1 MTMASTL
8 THTLSLTPSTSHS
21 YLSQTRHSFRFP
33 TIKLPSFSNN
43 NRNNH
48 RVFFKVSASSSSS
61 FQALIF
67 DCDGVIL
74 ESEHLHR
81 QAYNDAFL
89 HFNVRSP
96 SSSSSSQPL
105 NWDIEF
111 YDQLQNQI
119 GGGKPKMRWFH
130 KFLSFILETL
140 LLSIMLCLWLW
151 LWLCFFFCWK
161 FSGTLRNMV
170 GLHQRYLK
178 LLQLVM
184 KNEPS
189 WLTLFRF
196 LCFS

>member
-1 MTMASTL
+1 MASTL
-8 THTLSLTPSTSHS
+8 THTLSLTPSTSRS
-21 YLSQTRHSFRFP
+21 YLSQTRHSFRYP
-33 TIKLPSFSNN
+33 TIKLPSFNNN

-96 SSSSSSQPL
+96 SSSPQPL

-119 GGGKPKMRWFH
+119 GGGKPKMRWF
-130 KFLSFILETL
+130 LSFVYSCNFASYFLVL
-140 LLSIMLCLWLW
+140 LCYVCDCVFY
-151 LWLCFFFCWK
+151 CFENFK
-161 FSGTLRNMV
+161 VL
-170 GLHQRYLK
+170 
-178 LLQLVM
+178 
-184 KNEPS
+184 
-189 WLTLFRF
+189 
-196 LCFS
+196 

>member
-1 MTMASTL
+1 MNMTMASTL
-8 THTLSLTPSTSHS
+8 TYTLSLTPSTSHS
-21 YLSQTRHSFRFP
+21 YLSQTRHGFRYP
-33 TIKLPSFSNN
+33 TIKLPSFNNN

-96 SSSSSSQPL
+96 SSSSQPL

-140 LLSIMLCLWLW
+140 LLSIMLCLCL
-151 LWLCFFFCWK
+151 
-161 FSGTLRNMV
+161 
-170 GLHQRYLK
+170 
-178 LLQLVM
+178 
-184 KNEPS
+184 
-189 WLTLFRF
+189 
-196 LCFS
+196 